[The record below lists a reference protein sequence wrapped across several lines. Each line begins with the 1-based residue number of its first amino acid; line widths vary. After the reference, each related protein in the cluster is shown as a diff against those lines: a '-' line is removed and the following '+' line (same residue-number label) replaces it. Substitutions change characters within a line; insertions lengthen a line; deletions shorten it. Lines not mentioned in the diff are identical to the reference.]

1 MPKFRYLARSL
12 TTGQNTQGVLE
23 ASSQEM
29 LLDRLYF
36 KGLQAVEVNIVEKNF
51 SEKVTDFFSRVGPEV
66 LIVFVRQLG
75 TLIRS
80 GIPLFKAMQIV
91 IDQTEDVRFKKILT
105 NIKADLAEGSS
116 LAKAMANFP
125 HIFSSFFIN
134 MVAVGENRG
143 QLDEAFERILLFE
156 EKTREIRNKVVSALT
171 YPLLLLISGAGV
183 LAALIIFV
191 LPKFVQIFQQSNIE
205 LPILTRVLVKFSN
218 VLQSHFG
225 WIFGAILGM
234 TIGTWIFFQTKE
246 GQHSKDFLK
255 FKLPIFGPVIHHA
268 AISRFARTLGTLH
281 HSGVPLIRALELSKD
296 SVNNI
301 IIAEAL
307 DKVIAS
313 VQDGKGIS
321 EPLGQI
327 KIFPQIMVH
336 MIGVGEESGSL
347 DEMALK
353 TADFYDQETDYK
365 IKRQMALLEPLAL
378 VFIAIIVAFI
388 AASILLPM
396 FKMAGSLRR
405 L

>member
-1 MPKFRYLARSL
+1 MPKFNYVARSL
-12 TTGQNTQGVLE
+12 TTGQNEQGTLE

-29 LLDRLYF
+29 LMDRLYF
-36 KGLQAVEVNIVEKNF
+36 QGLQAVEVNIVEKSF
-51 SEKVTDFFSRVGPEV
+51 SEKVTDFFSKIRPEI
-66 LIVFVRQLG
+66 LIVFTRQLG
-75 TLIRS
+75 TLIKS
-80 GIPLFKAMQIV
+80 GIPLFKSMQIV
-91 IDQTEDVRFKKILT
+91 IDQTEDVRLKAIL
-105 NIKADLAEGSS
+105 NSIKTDLAEGSS
-116 LAKAMANFP
+116 LAKAMAAFP
-125 HIFSSFFIN
+125 HVFSNFYVN
-134 MVAVGENRG
+134 MVSVGESRG
-143 QLDEAFERILLFE
+143 QLDEAFERILVFE

-171 YPLLLLISGAGV
+171 YPALLLVSGAGV

-191 LPKFVQIFQQSNIE
+191 LPKFVEIFQQSNIT
-205 LPILTRVLVKFSN
+205 LPLITRILVKFSN

-225 WIFGAILGM
+225 WIFGGLLGIV
-234 TIGTWIFFQTKE
+234 IGTWIFFQTSE
-246 GQHSKDFLK
+246 GQHSKDYMK
-255 FKLPIFGPVIHHA
+255 FKIPIFGPVIHYA
-268 AISRFARTLGTLH
+268 ALSRFARTLGTLH

-307 DKVIAS
+307 DRVIMS
-313 VQDGKGIS
+313 VRDGKGIAG
-321 EPLGQI
+321 PLSRSR
-327 KIFPQIMVH
+327 IFPQILVH

-353 TADFYDQETDYK
+353 TADFYDQETEYR

-378 VFIAIIVAFI
+378 IFIAIIVAFI